1 MAVIICPDCG
11 KEQDSL
17 NKFCRN
23 CGADL
28 SNVEAIPE
36 VEETVSESVDL
47 SSEVSEVS
55 VSDSVDGD
63 SEVSDV
69 IASDSVE
76 EEAKESDIKK
86 CPNCGEEIAENHNF
100 CPNCG
105 VDLGK
110 VSNGDLPKS
119 EVDAA
124 VSSTD
129 QSVIAST
136 EKSVASISEQ
146 PVSHAN
152 ENSVT
157 VRKTPIVSAIFS
169 LIFPGLGQLYNGQN
183 KKGIYFIIIAI
194 VSVVLMLLFVG
205 VILYVLFW
213 IWSMFDAYSSAVKLN
228 KGEFVEDK
236 LF

>member
-36 VEETVSESVDL
+36 VEENISSSVDGN
-47 SSEVSEVS
+47 SEVSEVA
-55 VSDSVDGD
+55 VNDDAEGD
-63 SEVSDV
+63 SEVSEELA
-69 IASDSVE
+69 IDSVE
-76 EEAKESDIKK
+76 EEAKESDINK

-105 VDLGK
+105 ADLGK
-110 VSNGDLPKS
+110 ISKDDLPQS
-119 EVDAA
+119 EMGTVISSNDESVVD
-124 VSSTD
+124 
-129 QSVIAST
+129 ST
-136 EKSVASISEQ
+136 EKPVAPVSEQ
-146 PVSHAN
+146 PVSVAK
-152 ENSVT
+152 ESSVT
-157 VRKTPIVSAIFS
+157 TRKQPIVSAILS

-183 KKGIYFIIIAI
+183 KKGIYFLIIAI
-194 VSVVLMLLFVG
+194 VSVVLMLLIVG
-205 VILYVLFW
+205 IILYILFW
-213 IWSMFDAYSSAVKLN
+213 LWSIFDAYSSTVKLN
-228 KGEFVEDK
+228 NGEFVEDK

>member
-28 SNVEAIPE
+28 SAVEVIPE
-36 VEETVSESVDL
+36 VEETVLESVDG

-55 VSDSVDGD
+55 INDSAEGVSELSEEILNDSL
-63 SEVSDV
+63 EEE
-69 IASDSVE
+69 IQASDM
-76 EEAKESDIKK
+76 KK

-105 VDLGK
+105 ADLGK
-110 VSNGDLPKS
+110 VSNGDLPQR
-119 EVDAA
+119 EVETT

-136 EKSVASISEQ
+136 EKPIATISEQ

-152 ENSVT
+152 ANSVT
-157 VRKTPIVSAIFS
+157 VRKTPIVSAILS

-194 VSVVLMLLFVG
+194 VSVILMLLIVG
-205 VILYVLFW
+205 IILYALFW
-213 IWSMFDAYSSAVKLN
+213 IWSIFDAYSSAVKLN